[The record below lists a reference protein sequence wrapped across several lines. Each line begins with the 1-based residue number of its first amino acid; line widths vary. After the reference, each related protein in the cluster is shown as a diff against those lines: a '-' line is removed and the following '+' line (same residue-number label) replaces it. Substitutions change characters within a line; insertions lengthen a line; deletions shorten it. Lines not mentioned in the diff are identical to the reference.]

1 MDEVFVRISGEL
13 HYLWRAVDQDGDELD
28 ILVQKH
34 RDKRAAKRFFRKLL
48 KGLQFAPSKIVID
61 KLRSYDAARKELLP
75 SVIHDQ
81 GKRMNN
87 RAEVS
92 HQPTRQ
98 RERQMRK
105 FKSMRHAQR
114 FLSVHGPITNL
125 FRLCRQGIKAKHYRT
140 FRDIAFATWREVTC
154 VQKAALQGRQHI
166 CVRPLRLDRNNL
178 IELVRFLSCVADT
191 DTKVMVWKAQEAAEF
206 CAGHPKVGY
215 RAVAG
220 VAKLLDQWLQHL
232 NQITLDR
239 VSWGLEPLKP

>member
-1 MDEVFVRISGEL
+1 MQVIGIPPEIIAHTVWLYHRFCLSLRDVEELLAERGVIVSYETIRQWCFKFGQSFARTLCRRRGRPGDTWFMDEVFIKIAGEL
-13 HYLWRAVDQDGDELD
+13 HYLWRAVDQDGDVLD

-48 KGLQFAPSKIVID
+48 KGLRYAPRKIVTD
-61 KLRSYDAARKELLP
+61 KLRSYGAARKELLP

-125 FRLCRQGIKAKHYRT
+125 FRLCRHGIKAKHYRI
-140 FRDIAFATWREVTC
+140 FRDRAFATWREVTC
-154 VQKAALQGRQHI
+154 VQKAG
-166 CVRPLRLDRNNL
+166 
-178 IELVRFLSCVADT
+178 
-191 DTKVMVWKAQEAAEF
+191 
-206 CAGHPKVGY
+206 
-215 RAVAG
+215 
-220 VAKLLDQWLQHL
+220 
-232 NQITLDR
+232 
-239 VSWGLEPLKP
+239 